1 MNQDLSSLSNQF
13 VRMFLHLDGSPMAQ
27 RPEVTSACVAV
38 LFDRMLNPPE
48 SEPDIPPTEQDVDR
62 TVQALVSLIEEEADR
77 VRSLIREDQ

>member
-1 MNQDLSSLSNQF
+1 MNHDLSNLSNQF
-13 VRMFLHLDGSPMAQ
+13 VRMFLHLDGSPTAQ

-62 TVQALVSLIEEEADR
+62 TVLALVSLIEDEAKR
-77 VRSLIREDQ
+77 VRRLLSEVE